1 MSQERKFADEL
12 SAVLSQIEDLKL
24 EAKAIIDA
32 ADEAGVNTKAL
43 RRVAKEM
50 LMDSAKLAK
59 RLDDESQID
68 MFRDQVG
75 LMRRKGLSGFAETA
89 ARVFEAAE

>member
-1 MSQERKFADEL
+1 MSQEKKFADDL
-12 SAVLSQIEDLKL
+12 SAILSQIEDLKL
-24 EAKAIIDA
+24 EAKAVIDA

-43 RRVAKEM
+43 RKVAKEM

-59 RLDDESQID
+59 RFDDEAQLE

-75 LMRRKGLSGFAETA
+75 LRARKGLGFAE
-89 ARVFEAAE
+89 AAE

>member
-1 MSQERKFADEL
+1 MSMENKFADDL
-12 SAVLSQIEDLKL
+12 SSVLSQIEDLKI

-32 ADEAGVNTKAL
+32 AHDAGVNTKAL
-43 RRVAKEM
+43 RKVAKEM

-59 RLDDESQID
+59 RLEDEAQLDI
-68 MFRDQVG
+68 FRYKIG
-75 LMRRKGLSGFAETA
+75 LRRSKGLDGFAELA